1 MADTHALAL
10 LQIQEHLAQGRTG
23 AALSEL
29 QLLLGRQADHGRA
42 QALYGR
48 ILFRYLNDFTAAEE
62 AFRTA
67 MRNAPAD
74 PELYVDYGEL
84 LLRLDKATE
93 TVAILN
99 RALEVPGVEKDKIFR
114 IFSQLYE
121 RQSKWDDALEYNAK
135 ALMFTLNDEMTQQC
149 LQDQERIR
157 RKMGQQ

>member
-1 MADTHALAL
+1 
-10 LQIQEHLAQGRTG
+10 
-23 AALSEL
+23 
-29 QLLLGRQADHGRA
+29 
-42 QALYGR
+42 
-48 ILFRYLNDFTAAEE
+48 
-62 AFRTA
+62 